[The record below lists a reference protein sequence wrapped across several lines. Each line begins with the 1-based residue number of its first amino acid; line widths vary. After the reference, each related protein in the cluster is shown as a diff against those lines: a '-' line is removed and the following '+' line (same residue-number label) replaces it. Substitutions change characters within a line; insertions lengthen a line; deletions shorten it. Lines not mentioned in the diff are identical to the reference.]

1 MHVWSKLSSAKWR
14 DAWEERFLGLG
25 QTNAVI
31 QELPGG
37 KSIRVD
43 VYCNR
48 EKEALAIAEQFG
60 GRVRKVKNV
69 NWAAMAQPSRKP
81 IIIRDQLLV
90 TGEAD
95 PKKIEQIASMHPAR
109 QILSIPAELAFGT
122 GDHATTTTCLRL
134 IADIAKSHRKK
145 NYAWSLLDA
154 GTGTGLL
161 AIAASRLGAGT
172 VEGFDFDPTAVGVA
186 RRNLKRNK
194 ARSINIYEADL
205 FEWNSGKTQWDVI
218 TANLFADVLT
228 PNMTKLYDALLP
240 GGNLI
245 LSGILLEHKDQVL
258 DAAQATGLPEPTT
271 LQKGKWTT
279 LHYCKAN
286 SMTDGAQAS
295 QL

>member
-1 MHVWSKLSSAKWR
+1 MHVWSKLSSAKWQ

-60 GRVRKVKNV
+60 GRVRKVKNA
-69 NWAAMAQPSRKP
+69 NWAAMAPPSRKP
-81 IIIRDQLLV
+81 IIIRDRLLV

-95 PKKIEQIASMHPAR
+95 PKKIAQLASMHPAR

-161 AIAASRLGAGT
+161 AIAASRLGAGK

-228 PNMTKLYDALLP
+228 PNMPKLNDALLP
-240 GGNLI
+240 GGHLI
-245 LSGILLEHKDQVL
+245 LSGILLEHKNGVL
-258 DAAQATGLPEPTT
+258 DAAKTTGLPKPTI

-286 SMTDGAQAS
+286 
-295 QL
+295 

>member
-1 MHVWSKLSSAKWR
+1 MHVWSKLSSAKWQ

-48 EKEALAIAEQFG
+48 EKEALAIAKQFG
-60 GRVRKVKNV
+60 GRVRKVKNA
-69 NWAAMAQPSRKP
+69 NWAAMAPPSRKP
-81 IIIRDQLLV
+81 IIIRDRLLV

-95 PKKIEQIASMHPAR
+95 PKKMAQLASKHPAR

-134 IADIAKSHRKK
+134 IADIAKSHQKK

-161 AIAASRLGAGT
+161 AIAASRLGAGR

-205 FEWNSGKTQWDVI
+205 FEWNPGKTQWDVI

-228 PNMTKLYDALLP
+228 PNMSKLNDALLP
-240 GGNLI
+240 GGHLI
-245 LSGILLEHKDQVL
+245 LSGILLEHKDRVL
-258 DAAQATGLPEPTT
+258 DAAHATGLPEPTT

-286 SMTDGAQAS
+286 
-295 QL
+295 

>member
-60 GRVRKVKNV
+60 GRVRKVKNA
-69 NWAAMAQPSRKP
+69 NWAAMAPPSRKP
-81 IIIRDQLLV
+81 IIIRDRLLV

-95 PKKIEQIASMHPAR
+95 PKKIAQLASMHPAR

-161 AIAASRLGAGT
+161 AIAASRLGAGK

-228 PNMTKLYDALLP
+228 PNMPKLNDALLP
-240 GGNLI
+240 GGHLI
-245 LSGILLEHKDQVL
+245 LSGILLEHKNGVL
-258 DAAQATGLPEPTT
+258 DAAKTTGLPKPTI

-286 SMTDGAQAS
+286 
-295 QL
+295 